1 MNSNNMKEEKRLLN
15 IALKYREVIGEE
27 DFNAI
32 VSLCY
37 GRIMGKKINDSIN
50 RVIIPTCNKITKR
63 ILNTNYAR
71 K

>member
-1 MNSNNMKEEKRLLN
+1 MKEEKRLLN
-15 IALKYREVIGEE
+15 IALKYREEISEE

-37 GRIMGKKINDSIN
+37 GRIMGKKLNNSIN
-50 RVIIPTCNKITKR
+50 NVIIPTYNKITKR

>member
-15 IALKYREVIGEE
+15 IALKYREEISEE

-37 GRIMGKKINDSIN
+37 GRIMGKKLNNCIDRMIMPTYN
-50 RVIIPTCNKITKR
+50 RIIKSMISS
-63 ILNTNYAR
+63 YA
-71 K
+71 KK

>member
-1 MNSNNMKEEKRLLN
+1 MHSSIKEEKKLLN

-37 GRIMGKKINDSIN
+37 GRIMEKKLNNCIDRMIMPTYN
-50 RVIIPTCNKITKR
+50 RIIKSMISS
-63 ILNTNYAR
+63 YA
-71 K
+71 KK

>member
-1 MNSNNMKEEKRLLN
+1 MYRNSVKEEKKLLN
-15 IALKYREVIGEE
+15 LALKYREEIGEE

-37 GRIMGKKINDSIN
+37 GGIMGKKINDSIN
-50 RVIIPTCNKITKR
+50 RVIIPACNRITKTMVN
-63 ILNTNYAR
+63 INYGR

>member
-15 IALKYREVIGEE
+15 IALKYREEISEE

-37 GRIMGKKINDSIN
+37 GRIMEKKLNNCIDRMIMPTYN
-50 RVIIPTCNKITKR
+50 RIIKSMISS
-63 ILNTNYAR
+63 YA
-71 K
+71 KK

>member
-1 MNSNNMKEEKRLLN
+1 MYKNSMKEEKRLLN
-15 IALKYREVIGEE
+15 IALKYREEISEE

-37 GRIMGKKINDSIN
+37 GRIMGKKLNNSIN
-50 RVIIPTCNKITKR
+50 NVIIPTYNKITKR